1 MGQGKT
7 IGAILAFIGGAI
19 LVLAIAWALANPLM
33 GSGAQVLAVVFGFV
47 VAAPL
52 LGFGIYTYSKG
63 QAEAGEEK
71 TIAKERK
78 LLNMVMTQGKVN
90 IADATLELRSTR
102 DETKQ
107 LIYDLIGKQLFTG
120 YVNWQDGMLFSADAA
135 KLKEGGKCPNC
146 GGKLELAGK
155 GMIKCP
161 YCGAEVFLSQ

>member
-1 MGQGKT
+1 MSQGKT
-7 IGAILAFIGGAI
+7 IGAIMAGLGVAI
-19 LVLAIAWALANPLM
+19 LVLAIAWAFANPL
-33 GSGAQVLAVVFGFV
+33 SGGARVLAIIFGAI

-52 LGFGIYTYSKG
+52 LGFGIYTFTKG

-71 TIAKERK
+71 VISRQRK

-90 IADATLELRSTR
+90 IADATLELQTTR

-120 YVNWQDGMLFSADAA
+120 YVNWQDGMLYSADAS
-135 KLKEGGKCPNC
+135 KIKEGGKCPNC

-161 YCGAEVFLSQ
+161 YCGSEVFLSQ

>member
-1 MGQGKT
+1 MSQGKT
-7 IGAILAFIGGAI
+7 LGTILAFGGAAI
-19 LVLAIAWALANPLM
+19 LILAVAWALANPLS
-33 GSGAQVLAVVFGFV
+33 SGARVLAIIFGFI

-52 LGFGIYTYSKG
+52 LGFGIYIFTKG
-63 QAEAGEEK
+63 QAEVGEEK

-78 LLNMVMTQGKVN
+78 LLSMVMTQGKVN
-90 IADATLELRSTR
+90 IADATLELNATR

-107 LIYDLIGKQLFTG
+107 LIYDLVGKQLFTG

-135 KLKEGGKCPNC
+135 QIKEGGKCPNC

>member
-1 MGQGKT
+1 MSQGKI
-7 IGAILAFIGGAI
+7 IGAILAFIGAAI
-19 LVLAIAWALANPLM
+19 LLLAVAWALSNPLSGGARVLAI
-33 GSGAQVLAVVFGFV
+33 VFGFI

-52 LGFGIYTYSKG
+52 LGFGIYTFTKG

-78 LLNMVMTQGKVN
+78 LLSMVMTQGKVN
-90 IADATLELRSTR
+90 IADATLELHSTR

-107 LIYDLIGKQLFTG
+107 LIYDLIGKELFAG
-120 YVNWQDGMLFSADAA
+120 YVNWQDGMLYSADAA
-135 KLKEGGKCPNC
+135 KIKEGGKCPNC

-161 YCGAEVFLSQ
+161 YCGSEIFLNQ